1 MLWVLVPVLRDGSS
15 VDMAQHMLPRLPCH
29 PKLHSHVRS
38 VVVSAQAFTDTNLSC
53 AVI

>member
-1 MLWVLVPVLRDGSS
+1 MLWVLVPVLRDGSLAG
-15 VDMAQHMLPRLPCH
+15 MTQHVLPRLPCH
-29 PKLHSHVRS
+29 SKLHSHVMS